1 MYKDKRAQAAF
12 AERGRAIYEA
22 RRAELEEKAA
32 GQVVAIDVDSGE
44 YVIGRTL
51 GKAND
56 AAYPKFPDKWLYFV
70 RVGEPEA
77 AIALRA
83 W

>member
-12 AERGRAIYEA
+12 AEQGRAIYEA
-22 RRAELEEKAA
+22 HRAELEENAA

-44 YVIGRTL
+44 FVIGRTL

-77 AIALRA
+77 AIALQA